1 MRSASPWWGKGD
13 CRPQPAANECAELV
27 LGLGE
32 AAGGDCRPLRLECER
47 LSCGERVELDRP
59 IEPHGLELL
68 FLPDLAHFARLPDEV
83 RAVRNRHDEIL
94 GEPRRLVLIAWKT
107 RLHQIEPA
115 LDGQVDGRS
124 VDGVERAL
132 CERGKGANAL
142 DLVSEELDPKRLAA
156 RGRVHVDDAAPEREL
171 AALLRLV
178 DPLVAGEREF
188 PCESVDSRRLSG
200 RDEDRVRPRAGRRH
214 AFGKRGG
221 GRATRPPAARTSSA
235 RARSPTS
242 VAAFRAPTPS

>member
-1 MRSASPWWGKGD
+1 MPGGGRPVCREGGRAELAPDEAAASRADREQELGLVGQLLAGLEQARFDAAQEVLGAKCLSLVGEGD

-132 CERGKGANAL
+132 RERGK
-142 DLVSEELDPKRLAA
+142 A
-156 RGRVHVDDAAPEREL
+156 RM
-171 AALLRLV
+171 
-178 DPLVAGEREF
+178 
-188 PCESVDSRRLSG
+188 LS
-200 RDEDRVRPRAGRRH
+200 
-214 AFGKRGG
+214 
-221 GRATRPPAARTSSA
+221 TSSPKSSI
-235 RARSPTS
+235 RSGSRPVVGYTS
-242 VAAFRAPTPS
+242 TMPPRSANWPRSCAWSTRS

>member
-1 MRSASPWWGKGD
+1 M
-13 CRPQPAANECAELV
+13 N
-27 LGLGE
+27 
-32 AAGGDCRPLRLECER
+32 
-47 LSCGERVELDRP
+47 
-59 IEPHGLELL
+59 
-68 FLPDLAHFARLPDEV
+68 
-83 RAVRNRHDEIL
+83 
-94 GEPRRLVLIAWKT
+94 
-107 RLHQIEPA
+107 
-115 LDGQVDGRS
+115 GR
-124 VDGVERAL
+124 
-132 CERGKGANAL
+132 KGANAL

-221 GRATRPPAARTSSA
+221 GRADETSRREDVERPGPLAD
-235 RARSPTS
+235 
-242 VAAFRAPTPS
+242 